1 MKMPQV
7 ENGRIT
13 ETATE
18 ARGAVLGLPVLYVLI
33 VGIAAVIAVFTV
45 VYTYFLA

>member
-1 MKMPQV
+1 MPQV
-7 ENGRIT
+7 ENGHVT

-33 VGIAAVIAVFTV
+33 AGTAAVIAMFTT
-45 VYTYFLA
+45 VYWYFLA